1 MIGIT
6 INDNCQSSVTNYSS
20 SFEMFEKTLR
30 SIILEGGLK
39 IPPRN
44 YTNNTFRGMTTIKL
58 FSGYLNNK
66 ISFIE
71 FIYYFTHHAAY
82 RFSNELIAYRYKF
95 SKSEKIVIIESFKKF
110 EKQALDYDYI
120 EALNLKNLSAEWLR
134 CFTFDFNSLVQNILI
149 SINRIIYEQLTLTEN
164 FKSYRNL
171 QIIQLGTTSQ
181 KMIEELE
188 KQTYDKFI
196 YQNINN

>member
-1 MIGIT
+1 MIGII
-6 INDNCQSSVTNYSS
+6 INANCQSGVTNYSS
-20 SFEMFEKTLR
+20 NFEMFEKTLR

-39 IPPRN
+39 IPSRN

-71 FIYYFTHHAAY
+71 FIYYFTHHTAY
-82 RFSNELIAYRYKF
+82 RFNNELIAYRYKF
-95 SKSEKIVIIESFKKF
+95 SKSEKTVIIESFKKF

-181 KMIEELE
+181 KMIEKLE
-188 KQTYDKFI
+188 KQTYDKFT

>member
-1 MIGIT
+1 MIGII
-6 INDNCQSSVTNYSS
+6 INDSHQSGVTNYSDN
-20 SFEMFEKTLR
+20 FEMFEKTLR
-30 SIILEGGLK
+30 SIIIEGGLK
-39 IPPRN
+39 IPLRN

-71 FIYYFTHHAAY
+71 FIYYFTHHTAC

-95 SKSEKIVIIESFKKF
+95 LKSEKTVIMESFKKF

-120 EALNLKNLSAEWLR
+120 EALNLKNLSAEQIR

-149 SINRIIYEQLTLTEN
+149 SINRIIYEQVTLTEN

-171 QIIQLGTTSQ
+171 QIVQLGTTSQ
-181 KMIEELE
+181 KMIDKLE

-196 YQNINN
+196 YQKI